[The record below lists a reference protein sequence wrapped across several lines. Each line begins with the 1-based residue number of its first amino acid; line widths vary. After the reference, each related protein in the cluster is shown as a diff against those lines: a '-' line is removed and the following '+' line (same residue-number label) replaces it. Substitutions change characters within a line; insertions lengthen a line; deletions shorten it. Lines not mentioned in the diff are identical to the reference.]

1 MFIKLLIA
9 VFLLSVSTGFSTN
22 EAIEKKPTSSKVKKK
37 AAKPKAKLKKAKK
50 PKGKQSGADQLL
62 PNTSSN
68 EGAKGKAK
76 TKKKEESKEEQKNIL
91 QPYGI
96 EVNSTHALLVDY
108 NTGQVLLAK
117 NPDEPLEP
125 ASMTKIMTAYMVMKA
140 LNSGRIKPESL
151 VTISSN
157 ARQMEGSDMF
167 LEVGDQVTVSDL
179 IKGLIVVSGNDAA
192 IALAEF
198 VSGSEEAFAVDM
210 TKVAKEMGCTQTEFK
225 NASGLPH
232 EGHQSTATDLF
243 IMSKRTLEDFPKW
256 YGFYKET
263 SFTYRAITQ
272 PNRNLLLNDA
282 SLGCDGIKTGY
293 TDNAG
298 YGMVASAVKNGRRLF
313 LVVTGLRS
321 KLQRAKEATRLLQW
335 GFNTFGNYT
344 VFPPNNPIIEIPVR
358 YGVVAKIA
366 VEPELHQL
374 TIQKSRSDQTKATIY
389 YEDVLVAPIKAGT
402 KVGEVVVTHPDW
414 SEKVVIPLRASND
427 VERSSFLLR
436 TGQSLQYLFQKG

>member
-9 VFLLSVSTGFSTN
+9 VFLLSVSTSFSTN
-22 EAIEKKPTSSKVKKK
+22 DAGEKKPTSSKVKKK
-37 AAKPKAKLKKAKK
+37 AEAKPKAKLKKAKK
-50 PKGKQSGADQLL
+50 PKGGQKVADQPL
-62 PNTSSN
+62 PNTSNN
-68 EGAKGKAK
+68 EGVKVKAK

-108 NTGQVLLAK
+108 NTGQVLLSK
-117 NPDEPLEP
+117 NADEPLEP

-140 LNSGRIKPESL
+140 LNSGSIKPESL
-151 VTISSN
+151 VTISRN

-167 LEVGDQVTVSDL
+167 LEVGDQVTVNDL

-198 VSGSEEAFAVDM
+198 VSGSEEAFAIDM
-210 TKVAKEMGCTQTEFK
+210 TKAAKEMGCAQTEFK

-232 EGHQSTATDLF
+232 EGHQSTAGDLF
-243 IMSKRTLEDFPKW
+243 IISKRTFEDFPNW

-263 SFTYRAITQ
+263 SFTYSGITQ
-272 PNRNLLLNDA
+272 PNRNLLLNDK
-282 SLGCDGIKTGY
+282 SGCDGIKTGH
-293 TDNAG
+293 TEKSG
-298 YGMVASAVKNGRRLF
+298 YGIVVSAVQNGRRLF
-313 LVVTGLRS
+313 LVVSGLRS
-321 KLQRAKEATRLLQW
+321 MVQRASEARRLLQW

-344 VFPPNNPIIEIPVR
+344 ILPPNKPIIEIPVR
-358 YGVVAKIA
+358 YGVVSKVA
-366 VEPELHQL
+366 VEPETHQL
-374 TIQKSRSDQTKATIY
+374 NIQKSHLEQTKATIY
-389 YEDVLVAPIKAGT
+389 YEDVLEAPIKMGT

-414 SEKVVIPLRASND
+414 KEKVVIPLRASND

-436 TGQSLQYLFQKG
+436 IGQSLQYLFQKG